1 MKKTFLLLLV
11 AAVGVWGYVV
21 VQFLSGY
28 LGKSAGPG
36 GPAREAALPA
46 SSFAV
51 KPRAPLDTAFRDPFQ
66 PYLYA
71 QKPAPAPSA
80 RPAAGPKAPARAAL
94 KVIEPPTAALSGI
107 LWGDAPVAIL
117 KQDGQTEL
125 VKEGAEAFGLKVL
138 KIERHQV
145 TVLKQ
150 GRKFTLGY

>member
-28 LGKSAGPG
+28 LGRSAGPAA
-36 GPAREAALPA
+36 GPREASLAAPA
-46 SSFAV
+46 FAA
-51 KPRAPLDTAFRDPFQ
+51 KSRAPLDTAFRDPFQ

-71 QKPAPAPSA
+71 QKPAPVPAALPAQPAA
-80 RPAAGPKAPARAAL
+80 RPAL
-94 KVIEPPTAALSGI
+94 KVIEPPAAVLSGI
-107 LWGDAPVAIL
+107 LWGDSPVAIL

-125 VKEGAEAFGLKVL
+125 VKEGADAFGLKVL

-145 TVLKQ
+145 TVVKQ
-150 GRKFTLGY
+150 GRRFTLGY